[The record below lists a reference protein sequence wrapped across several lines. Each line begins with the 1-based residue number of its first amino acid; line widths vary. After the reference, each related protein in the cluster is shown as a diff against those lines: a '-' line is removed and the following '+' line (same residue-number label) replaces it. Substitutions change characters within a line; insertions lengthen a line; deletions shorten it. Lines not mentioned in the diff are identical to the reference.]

1 MFSDTSNKFELFFD
15 EKNKLQLCLLLSF
28 TIDSIG
34 TLLLQ
39 EKSFQIS
46 PIKLIIT
53 TTAPIPLIFL
63 ASLYLGMR
71 KHSYFKHK
79 TLFRAHYNLLLLT
92 ICGFLF
98 ASLKVLLHYLLFG
111 DFNSAPLRIFR
122 SVFFLLIISTIFF
135 STHLIVR
142 QIKLAYSAST
152 MQNRVLSHELEQL
165 QSEIQDSENS
175 IKQYVETKILP
186 YLEYLKGAL
195 IHSDKTISH
204 EYYQEIV
211 KEVEFFS
218 KKIIRHSSYELYD
231 VSPETYKTKFSQE
244 VTLKD
249 KSRSLSELITIIQ
262 VPSLVVPILS
272 LGMTFSYA
280 LPECLPRF
288 SLIGLIILI
297 ELIIIK
303 IMSALAPGI
312 WKYFGFFSLVLTI
325 FTSVTSVAYFQNVTN
340 DVCGNFSS
348 VNAQNLALILGILG
362 LIASSLSPVIRG
374 VLASE
379 ISQRSVDKIILKE
392 QISQARAVLVANSQ
406 TVAKVLHGE
415 VQGVLVGISMA
426 LQLSRHEATSSEND
440 QKSEDLIKQL
450 INRLVAVEH
459 QIKELPKLHVD
470 KVTHF
475 QPAIAI
481 LEKQWAGILEVEVK
495 ASKQLLS
502 TLGDN
507 AFLNWIVVEAVR
519 EIATNSVTHGNS
531 SKVVIEV
538 SCSHLSDGTKLL
550 QLIANND
557 GLPVLHVIP
566 GSGLLSMQLQK
577 IGGSI
582 QIAPSS
588 TGGVCTVV
596 TIPVGL

>member
-1 MFSDTSNKFELFFD
+1 
-15 EKNKLQLCLLLSF
+15 
-28 TIDSIG
+28 
-34 TLLLQ
+34 
-39 EKSFQIS
+39 
-46 PIKLIIT
+46 
-53 TTAPIPLIFL
+53 
-63 ASLYLGMR
+63 MR
-71 KHSYFKHK
+71 KHSYFKYK

-142 QIKLAYSAST
+142 QIKLALGAST

-195 IHSDKTISH
+195 IHSDKTMSH

-218 KKIIRHSSYELYD
+218 KRIIRHSSYELYD

-272 LGMTFSYA
+272 LGLTFSFA

-297 ELIIIK
+297 ELIILK
-303 IMSALAPGI
+303 IMSTLAPGI

-340 DVCGNFSS
+340 ET
-348 VNAQNLALILGILG
+348 
-362 LIASSLSPVIRG
+362 P
-374 VLASE
+374 
-379 ISQRSVDKIILKE
+379 
-392 QISQARAVLVANSQ
+392 
-406 TVAKVLHGE
+406 
-415 VQGVLVGISMA
+415 
-426 LQLSRHEATSSEND
+426 
-440 QKSEDLIKQL
+440 
-450 INRLVAVEH
+450 
-459 QIKELPKLHVD
+459 
-470 KVTHF
+470 
-475 QPAIAI
+475 
-481 LEKQWAGILEVEVK
+481 
-495 ASKQLLS
+495 
-502 TLGDN
+502 
-507 AFLNWIVVEAVR
+507 
-519 EIATNSVTHGNS
+519 
-531 SKVVIEV
+531 
-538 SCSHLSDGTKLL
+538 
-550 QLIANND
+550 
-557 GLPVLHVIP
+557 
-566 GSGLLSMQLQK
+566 
-577 IGGSI
+577 
-582 QIAPSS
+582 
-588 TGGVCTVV
+588 
-596 TIPVGL
+596 

>member
-1 MFSDTSNKFELFFD
+1 ML
-15 EKNKLQLCLLLSF
+15 
-28 TIDSIG
+28 
-34 TLLLQ
+34 
-39 EKSFQIS
+39 
-46 PIKLIIT
+46 
-53 TTAPIPLIFL
+53 
-63 ASLYLGMR
+63 
-71 KHSYFKHK
+71 
-79 TLFRAHYNLLLLT
+79 
-92 ICGFLF
+92 
-98 ASLKVLLHYLLFG
+98 
-111 DFNSAPLRIFR
+111 
-122 SVFFLLIISTIFF
+122 
-135 STHLIVR
+135 
-142 QIKLAYSAST
+142 
-152 MQNRVLSHELEQL
+152 
-165 QSEIQDSENS
+165 
-175 IKQYVETKILP
+175 
-186 YLEYLKGAL
+186 
-195 IHSDKTISH
+195 H

-218 KKIIRHSSYELYD
+218 KRIIRHSSYELYD

-272 LGMTFSYA
+272 LGLTFSFA

-297 ELIIIK
+297 ELIILK
-303 IMSALAPGI
+303 IMSTLAPGI

-325 FTSVTSVAYFQNVTN
+325 FTSVSSVAYFQNVKN
-340 DVCGNFSS
+340 DVCGNSSS
-348 VNAQNLALILGILG
+348 VNLQNLTLILGILG
-362 LIASSLSPVIRG
+362 LIASSLFPVVRG

-379 ISQRSVDKIILKE
+379 ISRRSVDKIILKE

-406 TVAKVLHGE
+406 SVAKVLHGE

-557 GLPVLHVIP
+557 GFPVLHVIP

-596 TIPVGL
+596 TIPV